1 MHDYAARV
9 MGAGFL
15 ALGITSG
22 RANNCHTED
31 DKKSVL
37 LSHGLVSCFTFTSEL
52 YTQVFLIVM
61 NFSQIFVCSFIVC
74 IFCFMTGQWSLLPNH
89 AAVPGVFQCVFPVAH
104 IWDLCSSAGYPE

>member
-52 YTQVFLIVM
+52 YTQVFLVVM
-61 NFSQIFVCSFIVC
+61 IFLKRFLLVLSLNAFFVFYDRPMEFSS
-74 IFCFMTGQWSLLPNH
+74 
-89 AAVPGVFQCVFPVAH
+89 
-104 IWDLCSSAGYPE
+104 